1 MKVLIT
7 SVPFGN
13 LAGRASLNLLE
24 TAGLGYRLNPF
35 GRRLTERELIDLLQD
50 SSVLIAGT
58 EPITAAAMDAAP
70 ELKLIARV
78 GIGLDNVDLAA
89 TRERKIAVTYTPD
102 APSAAVAEMTIGL
115 MLDLLRNIS
124 RADRMMHSKEWSR
137 LMGRRL
143 DGLTIGVVGVGRV
156 GKRVIRI
163 LRGGFPSVTILAN
176 DIEPDSAFGN
186 EYDLIW
192 VDKGKLY
199 AESDVLTLHLP
210 LTPATRR
217 LIAKREL
224 SAMKSST
231 FIINT
236 SRGAIVDEIAL
247 ASALRSGRLAG
258 AAIDVY
264 EEEPYS
270 GTLTEVEKCVLTC
283 HMGSMSLDCRAAM
296 EMEAVEDVL
305 RFVRGEPLR
314 QPVPEWEYLT
324 SSLSLQSSSDAPRK
338 REPN

>member
-13 LAGRASLNLLE
+13 LPGHASLNLLE
-24 TAGLGYRLNPF
+24 AAGLEYKLNPV
-35 GRRLTERELIDLLQD
+35 GRRLTERELMDHLQD
-50 SSVLIAGT
+50 SSILIAGT
-58 EPITAAAMDAAP
+58 EPITARAMDTAP
-70 ELKLIARV
+70 HLKLIARV
-78 GIGLDNVDLAA
+78 GIGLDNVDLKAA
-89 TRERKIAVTYTPD
+89 RDREIAVTYTPD

-124 RADRMMHSKEWSR
+124 RADRMMHSKKWSR

-143 DGLTIGVVGVGRV
+143 NGLTVGVVGIGRV

-186 EYDLIW
+186 EYGLTW

-199 AESDVLTLHLP
+199 TESDILTLHLP
-210 LTPATRR
+210 LTRTTRR
-217 LIAKREL
+217 LIGEREI
-224 SAMKSST
+224 SAMQPSA

-236 SRGAIVDEIAL
+236 SRGAIIDETAL

-270 GTLTEVEKCVLTC
+270 GILTEVEKCVLTC

-314 QPVPEWEYLT
+314 QPVPEWEYL
-324 SSLSLQSSSDAPRK
+324 S
-338 REPN
+338 

>member
-13 LAGRASLNLLE
+13 LPGHASLNLLE
-24 TAGLGYRLNPF
+24 AAGLEYKLNPV
-35 GRRLTERELIDLLQD
+35 GRRLTERELMDHLQD
-50 SSVLIAGT
+50 SSILIAGT
-58 EPITAAAMDAAP
+58 EPITARAMDAAP
-70 ELKLIARV
+70 QLKLIARV
-78 GIGLDNVDLAA
+78 GIGLDNVDLEAA
-89 TRERKIAVTYTPD
+89 REREIAVTYTPD

-124 RADRMMHSKEWSR
+124 RADRMMHSKEWIR

-143 DGLTIGVVGVGRV
+143 NGLTVGVVGIGRV

-163 LRGGFPSVTILAN
+163 LRGGFPNVTVLAN

-186 EYDLIW
+186 EYGLTW

-199 AESDVLTLHLP
+199 TQSDILTLHLP
-210 LTPATRR
+210 LTRT
-217 LIAKREL
+217 
-224 SAMKSST
+224 T
-231 FIINT
+231 Q
-236 SRGAIVDEIAL
+236 IVDEIAL

-270 GTLTEVEKCVLTC
+270 GILTEVEKCVLTC

-296 EMEAVEDVL
+296 EIEAVEDVL
-305 RFVRGEPLR
+305 HFVRGEPLR

-324 SSLSLQSSSDAPRK
+324 
-338 REPN
+338 

>member
-1 MKVLIT
+1 MAGEVKVLIT

-13 LAGRASLNLLE
+13 LPGHASLNLLE
-24 TAGLGYRLNPF
+24 AAGLEYKLNPV
-35 GRRLTERELIDLLQD
+35 GRRLTERELMDHLQD
-50 SSVLIAGT
+50 SSILIAGT
-58 EPITAAAMDAAP
+58 EPITARAMDTAP
-70 ELKLIARV
+70 QLKLIARV
-78 GIGLDNVDLAA
+78 GIGLDNVDLEAA
-89 TRERKIAVTYTPD
+89 RKREIAVTYTPD

-124 RADRMMHSKEWSR
+124 RADRMMHSKQWSR

-143 DGLTIGVVGVGRV
+143 NGLTVGVVGIGRV

-163 LRGGFPSVTILAN
+163 LRGGFPNVTVLAN

-186 EYDLIW
+186 EHGLTW

-199 AESDVLTLHLP
+199 TQSDILTLHLP
-210 LTPATRR
+210 LTRTTRR
-217 LIAKREL
+217 LIGEREI
-224 SAMKSST
+224 SAMQPSA

-270 GTLTEVEKCVLTC
+270 GILTEVEKCVLTC

-314 QPVPEWEYLT
+314 QPVPEWEYL
-324 SSLSLQSSSDAPRK
+324 S
-338 REPN
+338 

>member
-13 LAGRASLNLLE
+13 LPGHASLNLLE
-24 TAGLGYRLNPF
+24 AAGLEYKLNPV
-35 GRRLTERELIDLLQD
+35 GRRLTERELMDHLQD
-50 SSVLIAGT
+50 SSILIAGT
-58 EPITAAAMDAAP
+58 EPITARAMDAAP
-70 ELKLIARV
+70 QLKLIARV
-78 GIGLDNVDLAA
+78 GIGLDNVDLVAA
-89 TRERKIAVTYTPD
+89 REREIAVTYTPD
-102 APSAAVAEMTIGL
+102 APSAAVAEMTVGL

-124 RADRMMHSKEWSR
+124 RADRMMHSKEWIR

-143 DGLTIGVVGVGRV
+143 NGLTVGVVGVGRV
-156 GKRVIRI
+156 GTRVIRI
-163 LRGGFPSVTILAN
+163 LRRGFPNVTVLAN

-186 EYDLIW
+186 EYGLTW

-199 AESDVLTLHLP
+199 TQSDILTLHLP
-210 LTPATRR
+210 LTRTTRR
-217 LIAKREL
+217 LIGEREI
-224 SAMKSST
+224 SAMQPSAL
-231 FIINT
+231 IINT
-236 SRGAIVDEIAL
+236 SRGEIVDEIAL

-270 GTLTEVEKCVLTC
+270 GILTEVEKCVLTC

-296 EMEAVEDVL
+296 EIEAVEDVL
-305 RFVRGEPLR
+305 HFVRGEPLR

-324 SSLSLQSSSDAPRK
+324 
-338 REPN
+338 